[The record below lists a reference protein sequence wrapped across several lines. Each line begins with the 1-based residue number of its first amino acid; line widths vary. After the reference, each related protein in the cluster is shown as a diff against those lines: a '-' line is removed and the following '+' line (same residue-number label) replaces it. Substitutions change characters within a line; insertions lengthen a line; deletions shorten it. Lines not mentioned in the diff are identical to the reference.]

1 MALGGFSAVRYRTS
15 ISGPVRNDTDPCAGG
30 DLRAFGVSWTNYVL
44 QASLMTRFFATCVM
58 FAGLRLG
65 LTLSVAALFGA
76 IAGVIAY
83 PPMSTP
89 YVDNHAAI
97 VSSLLVLGIVLG
109 IMDADKR
116 PMWWLLAP
124 PLAIVAFLC
133 KQSPTLFVVAFC
145 GVAIFFT
152 AWHQGAIRDL
162 IYVLVASALCDVN
175 CYRDLLAELAKRSR
189 PALFLS
195 DSVLD
200 PIVGQAPVAPALF
213 WHAVLSFPVD
223 GRAREI
229 FNRQFKYDIIK
240 SGSDLVVLDGAR
252 TGWVSRSKIFA
263 GWTRVSGQTRCA
275 ASEDSR

>member
-1 MALGGFSAVRYRTS
+1 
-15 ISGPVRNDTDPCAGG
+15 
-30 DLRAFGVSWTNYVL
+30 
-44 QASLMTRFFATCVM
+44 MTRFFATCVM

-200 PIVGQAPVAPALF
+200 PLVGQAPVAPALF

-240 SGSDLVVLDGAR
+240 SGSDLLVLDGAR
-252 TGWVSRSKIFA
+252 TWMGVKIQDFPWLDACLRTDQMRSIGRFSLIPLDVACVHLSPKA
-263 GWTRVSGQTRCA
+263 ES
-275 ASEDSR
+275 D